1 MFQIT
6 IDYNRAHIMHSEP
19 IRTVA
24 LQDEA
29 NEFARHLASNMI
41 YALTTDS
48 FYDGFSDADPFTATL
63 TDYEKSV
70 LYSVFLAKPDDFWF
84 HVINDQTGELVN
96 AADDEYPNEPT
107 EPCHIETDDPD
118 DQPFQPRNEITEF
131 ICELPNRHDL
141 VSKLAVWCYE
151 QNITCTQEYYRVHVW
166 TENESE
172 RQAVMGW
179 MNEHRNDPLPRKF
192 RFHFGEGGAE
202 YNRML
207 AFSDYLDSRDL
218 KYCVHHHNMYV
229 TVTSDEEIQSIINFL
244 N

>member
-96 AADDEYPNEPT
+96 AADDEYHNEPID
-107 EPCHIETDDPD
+107 PCPDELCQIETDTKPVAEIICDYPSRPELANQFASFLYGNWID
-118 DQPFQPRNEITEF
+118 FTHTEGDTRVTARPRDENEKEAVVNWLNDHRENPKRKF
-131 ICELPNRHDL
+131 ELYFNNRDKQDALIERLDAYDIEH
-141 VSKLAVWCYE
+141 
-151 QNITCTQEYYRVHVW
+151 
-166 TENESE
+166 TENSHRVTMFFNNDREI
-172 RQAVMGW
+172 AHVM
-179 MNEHRNDPLPRKF
+179 
-192 RFHFGEGGAE
+192 
-202 YNRML
+202 
-207 AFSDYLDSRDL
+207 DYLNRD
-218 KYCVHHHNMYV
+218 
-229 TVTSDEEIQSIINFL
+229 
-244 N
+244 

>member
-6 IDYNRAHIMHSEP
+6 IDYNRAHIRHSEP

-96 AADDEYPNEPT
+96 AAVIILPE
-107 EPCHIETDDPD
+107 
-118 DQPFQPRNEITEF
+118 QSEITVAAE
-131 ICELPNRHDL
+131 
-141 VSKLAVWCYE
+141 LAVD
-151 QNITCTQEYYRVHVW
+151 NAPVH
-166 TENESE
+166 ELQRS
-172 RQAVMGW
+172 G
-179 MNEHRNDPLPRKF
+179 
-192 RFHFGEGGAE
+192 
-202 YNRML
+202 
-207 AFSDYLDSRDL
+207 
-218 KYCVHHHNMYV
+218 
-229 TVTSDEEIQSIINFL
+229 
-244 N
+244 